1 MQLCGSPPPCLVR
14 RHSMME
20 GQAVVATVG
29 AHVSSFHFR
38 KHFPKTL
45 HGPGP
50 ACGLAHAMF
59 QVGLERQ
66 KR

>member
-1 MQLCGSPPPCLVR
+1 
-14 RHSMME
+14 MME